1 MKTVKSTSNVRTD
14 ANGEPVVIKSVDEY
28 DDSSE
33 EKDIKTED
41 HKVNKELDKFSEE
54 EGSSHS
60 YEYDYGYD
68 NEEEDEGERRHY
80 EDVEG
85 NDYMDFGA
93 QKKSNWNRIDSTEIA
108 WYSFKDHQKESKV
121 HVRHQAVQSP
131 V

>member
-1 MKTVKSTSNVRTD
+1 MKTVKSISNVRTD
-14 ANGEPVVIKSVDEY
+14 ANGETVVIKSVDEY
-28 DDSSE
+28 DDSSK

-41 HKVNKELDKFSEE
+41 HKVNKDLGKSPEE
-54 EGSSHS
+54 EGSSSS

-68 NEEEDEGERRHY
+68 DEEEEEGGRKHY

-85 NDYMDFGA
+85 NDYMDFWA
-93 QKKSNWNRIDSTEIA
+93 PKKSNWKGIDSNEIA